1 MSANRKLDITP
12 DEAEKLAKAMKDP
25 EFRNLLF
32 EYAKEYQ
39 NNGGTFPEVQ
49 QLSTPSKQ
57 QASTETSKILV
68 IYFTLVYLIFKTKPK
83 AGFCVRVLTDGPSPV
98 QFFAKYRVTH
108 IA

>member
-68 IYFTLVYLIFKTKPK
+68 IYSLFLSYFQDETK
-83 AGFCVRVLTDGPSPV
+83 GRLLRSCSHRWTFSCTNFL
-98 QFFAKYRVTH
+98 QN